1 MIPSGV
7 LQIFGNL
14 TKGEADK
21 YVKTMTDRFTGV
33 DNDFKVLIQILR
45 DPANKANFVPMS
57 NPKEQDG
64 AYLELEKSC
73 KEMICTPMGISTSL
87 LSAKSA
93 GEIGGNQQLRS
104 EFEALYNTVV
114 AKVQNDILQKIVTP
128 YLREAAAVQKDPT
141 LKAAL
146 LKAEIAFV
154 NVIPVSFMG
163 DLNIAEVLSTNEK
176 REIAGFAPL
185 DGEPITT
192 NIDISAV
199 NFLKNI
205 AKWQN

>member
-1 MIPSGV
+1 
-7 LQIFGNL
+7 
-14 TKGEADK
+14 
-21 YVKTMTDRFTGV
+21 MTERFTGT

-64 AYLELEKSC
+64 AFMELEKMC

-87 LSAKSA
+87 LSTKSA

-114 AKVQNDILQKIVTP
+114 AKVQTDVLQKIVHP
-128 YLREAAAVQKDPT
+128 YLKEAATVTQDT
-141 LKAAL
+141 VLKSAL
-146 LKAEIAFV
+146 TKAQLAFI

-163 DLNIAEVLSTNEK
+163 DLNISEVLTQNEK
-176 REIAGFAPL
+176 REIAGYPPL
-185 DGEPITT
+185 DDIVASGINAMDVSATT
-192 NIDISAV
+192 
-199 NFLKNI
+199 FLKNI
-205 AKWQN
+205 AKWSN